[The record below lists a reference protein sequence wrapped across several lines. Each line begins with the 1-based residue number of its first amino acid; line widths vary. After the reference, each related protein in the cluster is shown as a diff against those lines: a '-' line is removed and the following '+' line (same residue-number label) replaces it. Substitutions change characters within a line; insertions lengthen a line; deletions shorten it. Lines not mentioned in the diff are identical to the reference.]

1 LPTPKLFL
9 PQSRRE
15 KTIIVMSTINQHAC
29 VFNDFV
35 VDFICRYNNSLIF
48 LPQSRR
54 EKTIIVM
61 STINQHACVF
71 NDSVVDFVCRYNNS
85 LFFYCRAAEKKQLL
99 LCQLLTNMPVSSMTL
114 WLTLFAATT
123 IL

>member
-1 LPTPKLFL
+1 LSVNYLPTPKL
-9 PQSRRE
+9 
-15 KTIIVMSTINQHAC
+15 
-29 VFNDFV
+29 
-35 VDFICRYNNSLIF
+35 F